1 MPVATKIIRSRIKS
15 VKNTRKITKAM
26 ELVAASKMRKATEAA
41 VTSRPYSEAAETILR
56 EIGGHGGARKH
67 PLLRKPTAVKNELLI
82 VVTSDKG
89 LCGGLNANIIRAA
102 LDYKKTQEAR
112 GISIKIATVGKKGRA
127 PLAKNGAELIADFTN
142 ITDVID
148 FLKIRQVGMLAME
161 EFNARRV
168 DQVSILYTHFQS
180 ALVQKPI
187 LKNVL
192 PLTLKEEGPKLH
204 DTKLFE
210 PSAVIVYREMLPRFL
225 EGEVYHAILE
235 AVASEHSARML
246 AMRNASDAAD
256 EITDDL
262 TLTYNQA
269 RQAGITQEIAEIAGG
284 AAALG

>member
-1 MPVATKIIRSRIKS
+1 M
-15 VKNTRKITKAM
+15 
-26 ELVAASKMRKATEAA
+26 
-41 VTSRPYSEAAETILR
+41 
-56 EIGGHGGARKH
+56 
-67 PLLRKPTAVKNELLI
+67 
-82 VVTSDKG
+82 
-89 LCGGLNANIIRAA
+89 
-102 LDYKKTQEAR
+102 
-112 GISIKIATVGKKGRA
+112 
-127 PLAKNGAELIADFTN
+127 
-142 ITDVID
+142 
-148 FLKIRQVGMLAME
+148 
-161 EFNARRV
+161 
-168 DQVSILYTHFQS
+168 
-180 ALVQKPI
+180 
-187 LKNVL
+187 L